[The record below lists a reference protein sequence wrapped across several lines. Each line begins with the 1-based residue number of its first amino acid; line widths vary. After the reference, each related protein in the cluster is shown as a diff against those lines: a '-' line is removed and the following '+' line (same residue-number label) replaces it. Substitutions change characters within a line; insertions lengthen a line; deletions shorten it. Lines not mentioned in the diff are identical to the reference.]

1 MKSLDRFKELLRV
14 GAVTALLILHGMPSV
29 AGNIGP
35 PDALWNQ
42 GPAPFVALFTC
53 KNQLSAHF
61 PNTADQIE
69 NELVQ
74 AAEEWFVGSGA
85 DIRFYYFGSLTP
97 DNPACADVPTLINP
111 RIQGTPPDG
120 PQPPRWSVVLTA
132 TSSLTNRLSIPW
144 IERCHFA
151 VTDRW
156 EIPASVPQIPPMP
169 SIERARITLVRGQ
182 TCNGTLEPWPWYDPL
197 GPLPQTLST
206 SRVLMKMLGHA
217 MGLGEETGGADT
229 VMAPIDPN
237 TPDNRFHLSEP
248 IVRAMRAA
256 YGPARSS
263 PYWIETR
270 DAGKT
275 WTILAGT
282 PRYNRKNS
290 LGLAG
295 CQARS
300 PEGKAIA
307 SYLIAE
313 TIIAPDGTSSVITY
327 FVDAGRR
334 QATNPRHHGPSN
346 RKPTLVCG
354 DGMYILGMVK
364 PAGEIQIRR
373 STDGAVWADAALPP
387 GWQSAHAP
395 TLAEAKWANGILS
408 ATSTMQA
415 GLSFLLSADV
425 GVSFAAASS
434 SLAPESSPR
443 FPFSLTC
450 PTAKR
455 RCYLAFGDYKFNL
468 MVEEVQGANVVNVR
482 WPIGGEIPNLGTLL
496 APTKDGQGYFLARR
510 YKPGSRYYATPNTAL
525 DQVAGGLQPDAEA
538 TAWEF
543 TRQPFSR
550 TVSDSPVG
558 LFRDDTHGSFVVL
571 STWNNWY
578 NGYGY
583 TVLKK

>member
-1 MKSLDRFKELLRV
+1 MKGDRFKQLPRL
-14 GAVTALLILHGMPSV
+14 GMVTVLLILQGAPAA
-29 AGNIGP
+29 AGSINP
-35 PDALWNQ
+35 PAALWNQ

-85 DIRFYYFGSLTP
+85 DIRLYYFGSLTP
-97 DNPACADVPTLINP
+97 DNPACADVPTVINP
-111 RIQGTPPDG
+111 RIKGAPPDG

-132 TSSLTNRLSIPW
+132 ASSLTNRFSFPGV
-144 IERCHFA
+144 ERCHFA

-156 EIPASVPQIPPMP
+156 EIPASVSQLPPTP
-169 SIERARITLVRGQ
+169 GIERARITLVRGQ
-182 TCNGTLEPWPWYDPL
+182 TCSGALEPWPWFDPM

-217 MGLGEETGGADT
+217 MGLSEETGSADT

-237 TPDNRFHLSEP
+237 APDDRWHLSEP
-248 IVRAMRAA
+248 IVRAMRTA

-263 PYWIETR
+263 PYWIETK

-275 WTILAGT
+275 WTTLTGT
-282 PRYNRKNS
+282 PRYNSRNS

-300 PEGKAIA
+300 PEGRAKAA
-307 SYLIAE
+307 YLLAE
-313 TIIAPDGTSSVITY
+313 TILNPDGTSGVISY

-334 QATNPRHHGPSN
+334 HATHPQHHGSSN

-354 DGMYILGMVK
+354 DGLYLLGMVK

-373 STDGAVWADAALPP
+373 STDGIVWADATLPP

-395 TLAEAKWANGILS
+395 ALAEAKWANGILA
-408 ATSTMQA
+408 ATSTTQT
-415 GLSFLLSADV
+415 GLRFLLSANA
-425 GVSFAAASS
+425 GASFAAASS
-434 SLAPESSPR
+434 SMASPWRPR
-443 FPFSLTC
+443 FPFGLTC
-450 PTAKR
+450 PSAKR
-455 RCYLAFGDYKFNL
+455 RCYLAFGDYGFSL
-468 MVEEVQGANVVNVR
+468 LAEEVQGANIVGVR
-482 WPIGGEIPNLGTLL
+482 WSGGGEIPNLGTLL
-496 APTKDGQGYFLARR
+496 APTKDRLGYFLVRR

-525 DQVAGGLQPDAEA
+525 DQVAGGLQPDAEK
-538 TAWEF
+538 TPWEF
-543 TRQPFSR
+543 TMQPFSR

-558 LFRDDTHGSFVVL
+558 LFRDDIHGSFVVL

-583 TVLKK
+583 TVLKE